1 MFLKSISKTIVSI
14 MLVVLVVLC
23 MAFQNQISMSVYDSL
38 VRCVTKIIPSLFA
51 MTVLSSVIQRS
62 GIIDKVF
69 SKLSVDTTALSCF
82 IFGNLG
88 GYPIGAK
95 LVSDAVLSR
104 KLNKSIAEEVM
115 PFSFSCG
122 PAFAIGISYAIY
134 NSSACGFVAF
144 ASIALSN
151 LIMYLVYAFKHR
163 VPKNHQ
169 SNIKFSTAIVVES
182 VSNAAWAMINI
193 SAMIAAFSVIIS
205 LLECIFPSI
214 FISFLP
220 SLFEISRV
228 TELRSPSPVMLT
240 LLLSFGGLCV
250 HMQIISLVNEAFSLK
265 KFFVTRLVQIPLSAT
280 FALVFNY
287 IFNLNSL
294 TVSSPSYHISQ
305 SNSIVPLICM
315 LAMLVIVFMHKRKR
329 RTA

>member
-1 MFLKSISKTIVSI
+1 MFLKSITKTLVSV
-14 MLVVLVVLC
+14 MLVALVVLC
-23 MAFQNQISMSVYDSL
+23 IVFQNQISTSIYNSL
-38 VRCVTKIIPSLFA
+38 VRAVTKIIPSLFA
-51 MTVLSSVIQRS
+51 MTVLSSVIQKS
-62 GIIDKVF
+62 GIVDRVF
-69 SKLSVDTTALSCF
+69 SKFPIDTTALSCF

-95 LVSDAVLSR
+95 LVSDAVSSG

-115 PFSFSCG
+115 AFSFGCG
-122 PAFAIGISYAIY
+122 PAFAIGVSYAIY
-134 NSSACGFVAF
+134 NSSTCGFVAF

-151 LIMYLVYAFKHR
+151 LIMYLAYALKR
-163 VPKNHQ
+163 RAQNSHQ
-169 SNIKFSTAIVVES
+169 TDITFSTSIVVES

-205 LLECIFPSI
+205 LFECIFPSI
-214 FISFLP
+214 FVSFVP
-220 SLFEISRV
+220 SLLEISRV
-228 TELRSPSPVMLT
+228 TELCSPSPIMLT

-265 KFFVTRLVQIPLSAT
+265 RFYIIRLIQIPLAT
-280 FALVFNY
+280 IFSLVFSYLFKPNG
-287 IFNLNSL
+287 LSA
-294 TVSSPSYHISQ
+294 SSPSYHISQ

-315 LAMLVIVFMHKRKR
+315 LAMLVIVLLHKRKR